1 MDNFKPPQ
9 YQWINDS
16 KTKQTNAPLFGVSPM
31 QDYSQL
37 MQLGINT
44 LSERIK
50 KVNSPTSGVHP
61 TQLQKEFAAIDLNT
75 PLNDIN
81 QVLEELDQL
90 YLKHAIYFHHPDYLA
105 HLNCPVMLTSL
116 LAELFST
123 SINTAVETW
132 DQSAGATLIEQK
144 VIDWTCQRIGYDVG
158 ADGVFTTGGTQSNLM
173 ALLLARELAGKLEP
187 QSHTNI
193 TSGLSSNAHRY
204 RILCSEYSH
213 FSIQKAAALLGLGH
227 DAVISVA
234 SDVNRCID
242 THSLEN
248 TLSELQRADLLPIAV
263 IATAGTTD
271 FGAID
276 PIASIAHLCKKH
288 NCYLHVDAAYG
299 GALLV
304 SQHHNE
310 RLSGIELADSVSID
324 FHKTF
329 FQPVCCSALLVKDKR
344 LLSFLTYHAD
354 YLNPKAQAQAGV
366 PDLINKSLQ
375 TTRRFDALK
384 LWLSLRTEGP
394 DAIGAMFDTLL
405 EKTQQVY
412 QRLVKENQQ
421 LLTLAALLHQDSQ
434 QNSLLVELIN
444 TSQLTANE
452 WVSKLM
458 DLYLQPLLHAFFA
471 YDLVFMPHGENLIL
485 VLEEHQPVTILMKD
499 IGEEVAIL
507 NGNSPLPG
515 HVANLAVCLEEDM
528 KLNQYTTGYFRLYFP
543 LYRTSA

>member
-1 MDNFKPPQ
+1 MENFKPPQ

-16 KTKQTNAPLFGVSPM
+16 NYQTKPKQTAAPLFGVSPM
-31 QDYSQL
+31 EDYAQL
-37 MQLGINT
+37 IQLGIST

-50 KVNSPTSGVHP
+50 EVNSPTSGVQP
-61 TQLQKEFAAIDLNT
+61 AQLQEEFAAIDLNT
-75 PLNDIN
+75 PLSDIN
-81 QVLEELDQL
+81 QVLEELDHL
-90 YLKHAIYFHHPDYLA
+90 YLKHAIYFHHQDYLA

-116 LAELFST
+116 LAELFSS

-144 VIDWTCQRIGYDVG
+144 VIDWTCQRIGYDEG

-187 QSHTNI
+187 HSHTNI

-234 SDVNRCID
+234 CDENRCID
-242 THSLEN
+242 PHSLEN
-248 TLSELQRADLLPIAV
+248 TLNELQRANLLPIAV

-304 SQHHNE
+304 SQRHNE
-310 RLSGIELADSVSID
+310 RLLGIDLADSVSID

-405 EKTQQVY
+405 EKAQQVY
-412 QRLVKENQQ
+412 QRL
-421 LLTLAALLHQDSQ
+421 TRH
-434 QNSLLVELIN
+434 
-444 TSQLTANE
+444 SQLQAAQVPSLTT
-452 WVSKLM
+452 
-458 DLYLQPLLHAFFA
+458 
-471 YDLVFMPHGENLIL
+471 LVFRFNDSTLSQTQLDECNRTIRRALAQSSRAMIAATKVNNVQYLKFTLLNPHASIDSIDE
-485 VLEEHQPVTILMKD
+485 VLNEICK
-499 IGEEVAIL
+499 IGE
-507 NGNSPLPG
+507 
-515 HVANLAVCLEEDM
+515 
-528 KLNQYTTGYFRLYFP
+528 QYVIDCKSKQLCT
-543 LYRTSA
+543 A